1 MKIQTKRKVE
11 GLNGDF
17 VCGLSRCGLKGIPMK
32 ERRWLVICRLS
43 SAWRRISSQVSG
55 RTNFRLALNPVLTM
69 TVLENVLIS
78 AQFAGLGIDVRRAG
92 FILQLPG
99 LANYLLIV
107 FMTLF

>member
-1 MKIQTKRKVE
+1 
-11 GLNGDF
+11 
-17 VCGLSRCGLKGIPMK
+17 MK

-43 SAWRRISSQVSG
+43 SAWRWISSQVSG

-78 AQFAGLGIDVRRAG
+78 AKFAGLGIDVRRAG
-92 FILQLPG
+92 FILQLLG